1 MKKYFTKEVEQLFS
15 AILSLES
22 IDECKMF
29 FEDVC
34 TIKEILDI
42 SQRLKAAKMLRDGAN
57 YSEVCASTGMSTAT
71 ISRVSKCLEYG
82 SGGYKLV
89 LDRTDDKENDA
100 KGSTI

>member
-1 MKKYFTKEVEQLFS
+1 MEKYYTKEVEELFS

-22 IDECKMF
+22 IDECKIF

-57 YSEVCASTGMSTAT
+57 YSEVCAATGMSTAT

-89 LDRTDDKENDA
+89 LERADKKD
-100 KGSTI
+100 